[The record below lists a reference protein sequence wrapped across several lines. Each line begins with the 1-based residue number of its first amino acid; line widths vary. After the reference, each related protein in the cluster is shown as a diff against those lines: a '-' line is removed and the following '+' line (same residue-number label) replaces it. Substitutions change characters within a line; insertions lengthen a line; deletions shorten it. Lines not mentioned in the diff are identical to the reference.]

1 MDLITFIFGTVV
13 NGWSLTLFHS
23 TIRMK
28 SPLDNSMIA
37 WVHCQLLCFTCESV
51 FYQCC
56 AFYLMNWA
64 CSFVLMLWC
73 CTHSLTWVPVP
84 SIWTWIRFIVPHQDC
99 RLMTKESGF
108 ELWQDRNRFVLSMTP
123 RPAVGSVSHISSG
136 YWGGALPVWEADIFL
151 SSNSIRMHAL
161 IPLFSWCA

>member
-1 MDLITFIFGTVV
+1 MDDPSRSSTAPSAWNQHWITVWLPECIASCYVLLA
-13 NGWSLTLFHS
+13 SLFFTSAALS
-23 TIRMK
+23 TWWIEPAA
-28 SPLDNSMIA
+28 SCWCYDA
-37 WVHCQLLCFTCESV
+37 
-51 FYQCC
+51 
-56 AFYLMNWA
+56 
-64 CSFVLMLWC
+64 VL
-73 CTHSLTWVPVP
+73 SLTWVPVP

-99 RLMTKESGF
+99 RLMTKESEF